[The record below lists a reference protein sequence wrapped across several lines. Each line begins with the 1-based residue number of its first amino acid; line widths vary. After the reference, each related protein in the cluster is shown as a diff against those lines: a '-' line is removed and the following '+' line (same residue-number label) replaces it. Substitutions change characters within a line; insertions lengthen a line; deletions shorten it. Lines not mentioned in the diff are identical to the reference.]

1 MLFQSIF
8 FMNCNNIS
16 LCLFIKFLE
25 NNLNFIECEMMKF
38 LTILFL
44 KFLLL
49 SNFLMAETIPTKSQI
64 LRQSSECI
72 RDSQNQLC
80 KELVSQIEKLQLI
93 VFDQNRF
100 RCQSSLLGLQS
111 ALIEAYFLKNF
122 SNERI
127 LLLTSYVIK
136 NC

>member
-1 MLFQSIF
+1 
-8 FMNCNNIS
+8 
-16 LCLFIKFLE
+16 
-25 NNLNFIECEMMKF
+25 MKC

-49 SNFLMAETIPTKSQI
+49 SNFVMAETIPTKSKI
-64 LRQSSECI
+64 LKETNGCFK
-72 RDSQNQLC
+72 DSQTQVC
-80 KELVSQIEKLQLI
+80 KELISELEKLQLI

-100 RCQSSLLGLQS
+100 KCQSSLLGLQS
-111 ALIEAYFLKNF
+111 EIIEAYFLKKF

-127 LLLTSYVIK
+127 SFMIPYVIK